1 MKTSWISIQG
11 RSPIC
16 GFPGNKKSY
25 YLPIIATRT
34 LQNVKLWQK
43 KLHLFCQMREMLYFC
58 NPNRPL
64 RYYFNN

>member
-43 KLHLFCQMREMLYFC
+43 KFHLFCQMREML
-58 NPNRPL
+58 
-64 RYYFNN
+64 